1 MANRL
6 TRRVILLIA
15 AAAMVSPVRADA
27 PKPAR
32 SVLFIGNS
40 LTFGANVP
48 QVTEA
53 MLVAKRTPFVVNQ
66 HTIGAATLGSL
77 WNQKDAEGAD
87 ARMQSKMSPRQKI
100 VGRKWG
106 FVVLQDQ
113 SMLPAARPPDTLKH
127 AKLFCDAIHARGS
140 IPVFYATWGYDNDP
154 EMLDKLTAT
163 YLKAAKDN
171 NAILAP
177 VGLAFV
183 KAGAAD
189 KSIELF
195 MKDGIHAS
203 LHGGYLAACV
213 FYAAMSGESP
223 VGLPAKMIGKNR
235 SGKRAIVANVPPAVA
250 KTLQQAAWD
259 AINEMH
265 EKNSVPTTIKH
276 VAVKEASP

>member
-1 MANRL
+1 M
-6 TRRVILLIA
+6 TRRTLLTLA
-15 AAAMVSPVRADA
+15 VLASMLAPAQADA

-48 QVTEA
+48 QVTAA
-53 MLVAKRTPFVVNQ
+53 MLVAKRTPFVINQ

-77 WNQKDAEGAD
+77 WNQKDADGAD
-87 ARMQSKMSPRQKI
+87 ARKQAKMSPRQKI
-100 VGRKWG
+100 AGRKWG

-113 SMLPAARPPDTLKH
+113 SMLPAADPQDTLKN
-127 AKLFCDAIHARGS
+127 AKLFCDAIHDRGS
-140 IPVFYATWGYDNDP
+140 IPVFYATWGYHNDP

-163 YLKAAKDN
+163 YLKAAKAN

-177 VGLAFV
+177 VGLAFA

-189 KSIELF
+189 KSIKLF
-195 MKDGIHAS
+195 MRDGVHAS

-213 FYAAMSGESP
+213 FYAATTGESP

-235 SGKRAIVANVPPAVA
+235 SGKRATVANVPPAIA

-265 EKNSVPTTIKH
+265 EKSDVPTTVKH
-276 VAVKEASP
+276 LD